1 MDSSGNSTGI
11 SGFFLFYGVFTG
23 TACFKFKPIRHP
35 PPPAF
40 LLSGQTNQT
49 IFFKRVLPYGLS
61 SNNVFVSLLQLMSS
75 CTYCTFCC
83 LGATNQKTKGVY

>member
-35 PPPAF
+35 PPPLSF
-40 LLSGQTNQT
+40 LGVKQS
-49 IFFKRVLPYGLS
+49 KPYFL
-61 SNNVFVSLLQLMSS
+61 NVSCLMD
-75 CTYCTFCC
+75 
-83 LGATNQKTKGVY
+83 